1 MSIDFLVVGKSDSAQ
16 VAELTRMYAGRISR
30 YIKFTLTEL
39 PDIRNSKNMSEDAQK
54 RAEGEMI
61 LRQLS
66 GDDYVVLLDDKGAQP
81 TSLEFASWM
90 QKRMNSGVKRV
101 VFIVG
106 GPYGFSKEVYA
117 RAAEKLSLSRM
128 TFSHQII
135 RPIFTEQLYRA
146 FTILRG
152 EPYHHE

>member
-1 MSIDFLVVGKSDSAQ
+1 MSIDFLVVGKTDSAQ
-16 VAELTRMYAGRISR
+16 VSELTRMYATRISR

-106 GPYGFSKEVYA
+106 GPYGFSKDVYA

>member
-1 MSIDFLVVGKSDSAQ
+1 MSIDFLVVGKTDSAQ